1 LIDSRG
7 CPADPTI
14 MSELKKSQNSD
25 KILVSKFDA
34 FRFPSSD
41 MVQFRAMVT
50 PCMPTCPP
58 VTCDVLD
65 YTGQNRQ
72 VESYG
77 RKKRWLEP
85 INRVKRSSEPDEVL
99 VVQSL
104 RIVDKSQKKSLS
116 PSLPRIIDANVTDTS
131 IVQEMELLPTV
142 SSQRCVEENTL
153 ISGAVIFLV
162 IQVIILTMFVF
173 LWKKKRENQAKEVIT
188 PPESTTDS
196 LSYMYESGF
205 ARRLH

>member
-1 LIDSRG
+1 MG
-7 CPADPTI
+7 
-14 MSELKKSQNSD
+14 
-25 KILVSKFDA
+25 
-34 FRFPSSD
+34 D

-116 PSLPRIIDANVTDTS
+116 PSLPRVIDANVTDTWV
-131 IVQEMELLPTV
+131 VQEMELLPAV

-162 IQVIILTMFVF
+162 IQVIILTI
-173 LWKKKRENQAKEVIT
+173 LSSCGKR
-188 PPESTTDS
+188 S
-196 LSYMYESGF
+196 
-205 ARRLH
+205 ARTRPRK

>member
-1 LIDSRG
+1 
-7 CPADPTI
+7 
-14 MSELKKSQNSD
+14 MV
-25 KILVSKFDA
+25 KILNFQL
-34 FRFPSSD
+34 FFH
-41 MVQFRAMVT
+41 
-50 PCMPTCPP
+50 
-58 VTCDVLD
+58 
-65 YTGQNRQ
+65 NR
-72 VESYG
+72 
-77 RKKRWLEP
+77 
-85 INRVKRSSEPDEVL
+85 
-99 VVQSL
+99 
-104 RIVDKSQKKSLS
+104 KSLS

-131 IVQEMELLPTV
+131 IVQEMELLPAV